1 MVELPSFD
9 APPVVEM
16 ALGVQFASVAGLRG
30 LELYPL
36 WSRWRDQYPKVEE
49 QPSLPPSTEVDQSS
63 GIPTVQLSLSTA
75 TPRVR
80 YWFLSDAGSNL
91 IQVQHDRL
99 VVNWRRGDESGLYP
113 RYQHMRN
120 IFRDKATEF
129 ENFLAETSM
138 GKLRINQAEV
148 SYINAIEAPGDKIG
162 QLDQLLRNWSN
173 LSSHH
178 LGEAEEA
185 RAAMIF
191 RLPDIGQGPARLHV
205 GVDPAVR
212 SDGVR
217 VIFLTLTA
225 QGAPRGE
232 TLKDALDF
240 MDAARG
246 HVVQSFAELTSES
259 MHTEW
264 GRTR

>member
-178 LGEAEEA
+178 
-185 RAAMIF
+185 
-191 RLPDIGQGPARLHV
+191 
-205 GVDPAVR
+205 